1 VGLLGDRLK
10 SLLGGPRSSAEA
22 GLSAHGRAAPGL
34 AARPGRGEVRLST
47 RPVATETRQSRGLDQ
62 FFGSYRDQTGLSIL
76 DLGGAHQEN
85 INFITS
91 LGHKFYSEDFL
102 RIFEE
107 TFGEDIADQ
116 SNPGRIDY
124 FLRRSLDY
132 ADEQFD
138 GVLAWDALEYME
150 PALLA
155 ATAERLW
162 RILKPKGYLL
172 AIFHPAERK
181 QTVPCYN
188 FRIQDPRTL
197 QVGRHGERAAAQTL
211 FNNRSVEKLFQKFES
226 VKFFLAR
233 DSLRE
238 VIVRR

>member
-1 VGLLGDRLK
+1 M
-10 SLLGGPRSSAEA
+10 E
-22 GLSAHGRAAPGL
+22 
-34 AARPGRGEVRLST
+34 T
-47 RPVATETRQSRGLDQ
+47 RPSRGLDQ
-62 FFGSYRDQTGLSIL
+62 FFGSFRDQTGLSIL

-85 INFITS
+85 VNFITS

-102 RIFEE
+102 RIFQE

-124 FLRRSLDY
+124 FLRRSLEY
-132 ADEQFD
+132 PDEQFD

-150 PALLA
+150 PALLV
-155 ATAERLW
+155 ATADRLL

-172 AIFHPAERK
+172 AIFHSAERK
-181 QTVPCYN
+181 QMVPCYS
-188 FRIQDPRTL
+188 FRIQDLRTL
-197 QVGRHGERAAAQTL
+197 QVSRQGQRNASQQL
-211 FNNRSVEKLFQKFES
+211 FNNRSLEKLFQKFES

-238 VIVRR
+238 VIARK

>member
-10 SLLGGPRSSAEA
+10 SFLRGPRSSAEA
-22 GLSAHGRAAPGL
+22 GPPANGGSVPRFDS
-34 AARPGRGEVRLST
+34 RPGRAEVL
-47 RPVATETRQSRGLDQ
+47 ETRQSRGLDQ
-62 FFGSYRDQTGLSIL
+62 FFGSFRGQTGLSIL

-91 LGHKFYSEDFL
+91 LGHTFYSEDFL
-102 RIFEE
+102 RIFRE

-116 SNPGRIDY
+116 ANPGRIDY
-124 FLRRSLDY
+124 FLRRSLEY
-132 ADEQFD
+132 PDEHFD

-150 PALLA
+150 PALLL
-155 ATAERLW
+155 ATTDRLW

-172 AIFHPAERK
+172 AIFHSAERK
-181 QTVPCYN
+181 PTVPCCS

-197 QVGRHGERAAAQTL
+197 QVSRQGERAASQQL
-211 FNNRSVEKLFQKFES
+211 FNNRSLEKLFQRFES

-238 VIVRR
+238 VIVRK

>member
-1 VGLLGDRLK
+1 LLSERLK
-10 SLLGGPRSSAEA
+10 SFLRGPRSSAEPGPA
-22 GLSAHGRAAPGL
+22 ANGGGGPNSSSRPGPGAAP
-34 AARPGRGEVRLST
+34 
-47 RPVATETRQSRGLDQ
+47 ETRQSRGLDQ
-62 FFGSYRDQTGLSIL
+62 FFSSFRDQTGLSIL

-102 RIFEE
+102 RIFQE

-116 SNPGRIDY
+116 SNPGRIHY
-124 FLRRSLDY
+124 FLRRSLEYED
-132 ADEQFD
+132 DQFD

-155 ATAERLW
+155 ATADRLL

-172 AIFHPAERK
+172 AIFHSAERK
-181 QTVPCYN
+181 QIVPCYT
-188 FRIQDPRTL
+188 FRIQDLRTL
-197 QVGRHGERAAAQTL
+197 RVSRQGERAAAQQL
-211 FNNRSVEKLFQKFES
+211 FNNRSLEKLFQKFES

-238 VIVRR
+238 VIVRK

>member
-1 VGLLGDRLK
+1 VGLLSDRLK
-10 SLLGGPRSSAEA
+10 SYLRGLRPSAEA
-22 GLSAHGRAAPGL
+22 DPPANRGGVPRL
-34 AARPGRGEVRLST
+34 AARPVRGEVL
-47 RPVATETRQSRGLDQ
+47 ETRQSRGLDQ
-62 FFGSYRDQTGLSIL
+62 FFGSFRDQTGLSIL
-76 DLGGAHQEN
+76 DLGGASQEN

-102 RIFEE
+102 RIFQE

-124 FLRRSLDY
+124 FLRRSLEY
-132 ADEQFD
+132 PDEQFD

-155 ATAERLW
+155 ATAGRLW

-172 AIFHPAERK
+172 AIFHSAERK
-181 QTVPCYN
+181 PVVPCCS
-188 FRIQDPRTL
+188 FRIQDARTL
-197 QVGRHGERAAAQTL
+197 QVSRHGDRAASQQV

-238 VIVRR
+238 VIVRK

>member
-1 VGLLGDRLK
+1 MGLLSERLK
-10 SLLGGPRSSAEA
+10 SFLRGPVSSAPAGPPPANGGNAPRTAAGQGHKEA
-22 GLSAHGRAAPGL
+22 PDS
-34 AARPGRGEVRLST
+34 
-47 RPVATETRQSRGLDQ
+47 RQSRGLDQ
-62 FFGSYRDQTGLSIL
+62 FFGSFRDQTGLSIL
-76 DLGGAHQEN
+76 DLGGACQEN
-85 INFITS
+85 VNFITS
-91 LGHKFYSEDFL
+91 LGHRFYSEDFL
-102 RIFEE
+102 RIFQE

-132 ADEQFD
+132 ADGQFD

-155 ATAERLW
+155 ATADRLW

-172 AIFHPAERK
+172 AIFHSAERK
-181 QTVPCYN
+181 RMVPCCS
-188 FRIQDPRTL
+188 FRIQDLRTL
-197 QVGRHGERAAAQTL
+197 QVSRHGERAASQQL
-211 FNNRSVEKLFQKFES
+211 FNNRSLEKLFQKFES

-238 VIVRR
+238 VIVRK